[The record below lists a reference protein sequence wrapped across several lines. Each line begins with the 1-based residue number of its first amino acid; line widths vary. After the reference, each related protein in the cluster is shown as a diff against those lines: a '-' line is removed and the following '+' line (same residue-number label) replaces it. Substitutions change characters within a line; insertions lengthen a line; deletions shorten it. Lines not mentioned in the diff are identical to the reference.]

1 MIMTVLLVCIVVVT
15 IKAIMSKPMSFI
27 DCERNVAWCTRDLN
41 QRMDKHWHKGL
52 KRDVVYE

>member
-27 DCERNVAWCTRDLN
+27 DCERNMDKL
-41 QRMDKHWHKGL
+41 DKHWHKGL